1 MKQLLTAVIA
11 IATLTATL
19 VGCETEY
26 TTYSGPEYI
35 MFSDSLS
42 VLAIQ
47 NNDDVF
53 DITIGSTTVCNHD
66 RVMGVEILENKSN
79 AIEGYHYSILSN
91 TVTIKAGQNTTNV
104 QIKGNYDNL
113 QINDS
118 IGFILRI
125 VADQTTE
132 WDIYPENRET
142 KVLLQK
148 IKPFDIN
155 DFTGYAIVTSTFLY
169 EYSTSMKRL
178 IETTIDTTEECTIV
192 MHDYLYDG
200 YDVKIKFDT
209 TDVLNPLIEMEDQ
222 VMVSS
227 GEAFGTI
234 YGDGYLNMYLA
245 PQYSSYYSTNE
256 NFMFQYYIVYVP
268 GMAEGT
274 NTVGLFANTVQWI
287 SDDEAEEIKR
297 VGF

>member
-1 MKQLLTAVIA
+1 MKRFLIIAMTAI
-11 IATLTATL
+11 TLITTL

-26 TTYSGPEYI
+26 TTYSGSEYV
-35 MFSDSLS
+35 MFADSLS

-47 NNDDVF
+47 NNDDIF
-53 DITIGSTTVCNHD
+53 DITIGSTTTCNYD
-66 RVMGVEILENKSN
+66 RTMAVEILDQRSN
-79 AIEGYHYSILSN
+79 AIEGFHYSILSN
-91 TVTIKAGQNTTNV
+91 TVTIKAGENTTNV
-104 QIKGNYDNL
+104 KVKGNYDNL

-118 IGFILRI
+118 IGFTMSLI
-125 VADQTTE
+125 ADKTSE
-132 WDIYPENRET
+132 WDIYPNSRET

-155 DFTGYAIVTSTFLY
+155 AFTGYAVVTSTFLY
-169 EYSTSMKRL
+169 EYSTSMNRL
-178 IETTIDTTEECTIV
+178 IETTIDTTEDCTIV
-192 MHDYLYDG
+192 MHDFIYDG

-209 TDVLNPLIEMEDQ
+209 TDVLNPLIMMEDQ
-222 VMVSS
+222 VMVST

-245 PQYSSYYSTNE
+245 PQYTSYYSTNE
-256 NFMFQYYIVYVP
+256 NFMFQYYVVYVP

-274 NTVGLFANTVQWI
+274 NVVGLFANTIKWI

-297 VGF
+297 TGF

>member
-1 MKQLLTAVIA
+1 MKRFLTAVIA
-11 IATLTATL
+11 VATLTATL

-47 NNDDVF
+47 NNDNVF
-53 DITIGSTTVCNHD
+53 DITIGTTTVSNQD
-66 RVMGVEILENKSN
+66 RVLGVEILTNRSN
-79 AIEGYHYSILSN
+79 AIEGFHYSILSN
-91 TVTIKAGQNTTNV
+91 TVTIKAGENTANV
-104 QIKGNYDNL
+104 KVRGNYDNL

-118 IGFILRI
+118 IGFILSI
-125 VADQTTE
+125 VTDEDTA
-132 WDIYPENRET
+132 WDIYPGSRET

-148 IKPFDIN
+148 TKPFDIN
-155 DFTGYAIVTSTFLY
+155 DFTGYATVTSTFLY

-178 IETTIDTTEECTIV
+178 IETSVDTTEECTII

-245 PQYSSYYSTNE
+245 PQYASYYSTNE

-274 NTVGLFANTVQWI
+274 NTVGLFANTVKWI